1 MITTRPTR
9 LNWSSDL
16 SKRTLVPEG
25 TQLEVVAR
33 IYGGKVLQVRFEGS
47 EYYTA
52 NPDWTPPEV
61 TESVQQSLPEPT
73 KTLPWDRPQKRGRGR
88 PRKEKTHE

>member
-1 MITTRPTR
+1 MITTKPTR
-9 LNWSSDL
+9 LSWASDL
-16 SKRTLVPEG
+16 SIRTHIPEG

-33 IYGGKVLQVRFEGS
+33 IYGGKVLKVLFEGS

-52 NPDWTPPEV
+52 NPDWSPPEV
-61 TESVQQSLPEPT
+61 TESVQQPLPEPV

-88 PRKEKTHE
+88 PRKNAP